1 MVTRSRSAF
10 PSSAYRSRQPEEIGL
25 DLGPENGEGV
35 LGDGQDANW
44 EDDSEESNEEEHF
57 TCVPTRWKTG
67 GINCAFEQL

>member
-1 MVTRSRSAF
+1 
-10 PSSAYRSRQPEEIGL
+10 L

-35 LGDGQDANW
+35 LGDGPDGNW